1 MAITEGTTAT
11 GGRTWNPDFSK
22 HRPTLWVLGL
32 LGLVPIVVPTALLLY
47 AGDRFIAFSALV
59 TAVGGYSAVILS
71 FLGGIRWG
79 SSLMTSVSG
88 RGTLIVSILPALFG
102 WILLFVPAPWIFAG
116 FAIAFLL
123 QGIWD
128 VFAIQRGALPLYFR
142 KIRIVL
148 TVVVVLCEAASFLAT
163 YGYVPPSA

>member
-1 MAITEGTTAT
+1 MTIAGGTEPK
-11 GGRTWNPDFSK
+11 GGRKWDPDFSR
-22 HRPTLWVLGL
+22 HRPTLWILGL
-32 LGLVPIVVPTALLLY
+32 LGLVPIVIPTALLLY
-47 AGDRFIAFSALV
+47 AGDRFIAFNLLV

-88 RGTLIVSILPALFG
+88 KGTLIVSILPALVG

-116 FAIAFLL
+116 FAVAFLL

-142 KIRIVL
+142 KLRITL
-148 TVVVVLCEAASFLAT
+148 TAVVVLCEAACFVST
-163 YGYVPPSA
+163 YGTVPPSA